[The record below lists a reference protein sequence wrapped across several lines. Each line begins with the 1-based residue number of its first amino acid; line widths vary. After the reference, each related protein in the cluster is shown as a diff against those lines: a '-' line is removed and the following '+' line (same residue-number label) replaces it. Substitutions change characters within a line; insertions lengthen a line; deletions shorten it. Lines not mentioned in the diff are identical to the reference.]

1 MAFLSG
7 AIESQAN
14 GFHVIS
20 ALFVTFGFASGPMRV
35 WEGDGNI
42 DRGGFTWLGM
52 GQRTDGS
59 GNPLQSIEG
68 LEMAANGTAPQMSLT
83 LSGVD
88 ATVVAA
94 AKSSDPDEIE
104 GRDLTVQMGF
114 YDATVPGALV
124 ELGPLLTLGIWTMQR
139 PSFTANGPRLRTI
152 TLPCETLF
160 AQRSRAPFGLLTMND
175 QLRRFPGTPGDP
187 EDLPDLACQF
197 PPTLVDRDVAWP
209 RH

>member
-1 MAFLSG
+1 MAFLTP
-7 AIESQAN
+7 AILAQAA
-14 GFHVIS
+14 GQHVIC
-20 ALFVTFGFASGPMRV
+20 ALFVTFDFKDAPMRV

-42 DRGGFTWLGM
+42 SRAGFTWLGM
-52 GQRTDGS
+52 GQRVDGS

-68 LEMAANGTAPQMSLT
+68 LEMAANGTAPQLNAV

-88 ATVVAA
+88 STVVAA

-104 GRDLTVQMGF
+104 GRDLTVQIGF
-114 YDATVPGALV
+114 YDATIPGALV
-124 ELGPLLTLGIWTMQR
+124 DLGPLLTLGIWTMQK

-152 TLPCETLF
+152 ALPNETLF
-160 AQRSRAPFGLLTMND
+160 AQRSRAPFGLLTDRD
-175 QLRRFPGTPGDP
+175 QQRRFPGDKG
-187 EDLPDLACQF
+187 CIF

>member
-1 MAFLSG
+1 MPFLPDT
-7 AIESQAN
+7 IEAQAQ
-14 GFHVIS
+14 GWHVVS
-20 ALFVTFGFASGPMRV
+20 ALFVSFAFASETLRC

-42 DRGGFTWLGM
+42 SRGGFEWLGL

-59 GNPLQSIEG
+59 GNPLQSVEG
-68 LEMAANGTAPQMSLT
+68 LEMAANGTAPQMNLT

-139 PSFTANGPRLRTI
+139 PSFTSSGPRLRTI

-160 AQRSRAPFGLLTMND
+160 AQRSRAPFGMLTDRD
-175 QLRRFPGTPGDP
+175 QQRRFPG
-187 EDLPDLACQF
+187 DLGCQW
-197 PPTLVDRDVAWP
+197 PPRLVDRDVAWP